1 MDSQIQDLVDTSRE
15 ILSQQT
21 GRSRIS
27 WPDDF
32 KKKVIEELSR
42 GYSVKDISQATGI
55 SVPTMNRWKPKK
67 NCKRKR
73 FKKLHLGF
81 HSEVS
86 SLVLISLKGT
96 EIRGLSFAEL
106 SELLKSGLL

>member
-21 GRSRIS
+21 RRSRIS

-42 GYSVKDISQATGI
+42 GYSVKYPGQQVFVERQSNLASFWGRRQ
-55 SVPTMNRWKPKK
+55 
-67 NCKRKR
+67 
-73 FKKLHLGF
+73 
-81 HSEVS
+81 
-86 SLVLISLKGT
+86 LKT
-96 EIRGLSFAEL
+96 AS
-106 SELLKSGLL
+106 